1 MEKKS
6 PIKKIISI
14 VSGVVLVFFIVLA
27 ILSLILTITAKNNN
41 GAATIFGTQ
50 IRYVLTESMEEC
62 EETDVSEYEIGSISK
77 DSMIF
82 IETVPEN
89 RAEAAKWY
97 DALKIGDV
105 LTFTYDYGVK
115 QQVITHRIVKMEP
128 LAGGGYK
135 IHLRGDNKNDTS
147 NPGTQII
154 DTSTPPEIATKYV
167 IGKVTGQCYIFGWFI
182 SMLKKPIGLVLI
194 IIVPAIIIIGY
205 EMIKIVNL
213 LSSEKRKKAN
223 KKIAEQ
229 DDEIAE
235 LRKKLAELQTEE
247 LRKKLAELQSS
258 DKESE

>member
-1 MEKKS
+1 M
-6 PIKKIISI
+6 
-14 VSGVVLVFFIVLA
+14 FFIVLA
-27 ILSLILTITAKNNN
+27 ILSLVLTITAKNNN

-62 EETDVSEYEIGSISK
+62 EKCKEGKKCKECEEIDISKYDIGSISK

-97 DALKIGDV
+97 DALKVGDV
-105 LTFTYDYGVK
+105 LTFTYDYGGK

-128 LAGGGYK
+128 LDGGGYK
-135 IHLRGDNKNDTS
+135 IHLRGDNKSDTT

-235 LRKKLAELQTEE
+235 LRKKLAELQ
-247 LRKKLAELQSS
+247 SS